1 MCDLP
6 IELTYFEASFD
17 PRPVRR
23 VYKMAVQ
30 VRVLQLD
37 ARHDLET
44 NLYRLE
50 KGKSTSLKD
59 RR

>member
-1 MCDLP
+1 M
-6 IELTYFEASFD
+6 YFEASFD

-23 VYKMAVQ
+23 FYEMAVQ
-30 VRVLQLD
+30 VRVLQLE

-50 KGKSTSLKD
+50 KGKSI
-59 RR
+59 